1 MNQTLA
7 ENGLRSPWDGIHR
20 GVVTSTLVLTG
31 IGIIIM
37 FSASADL
44 GGERFSPTFLRHVSA
59 VFMGFLAV
67 LGLTF
72 VPLGAIRRLALP
84 FWCVSLVMLAATLV
98 MGTIRN
104 GAERWLTIPGIGLS
118 FQPGELVK
126 LATVLAVAVSLSRD
140 PTRPVHTPRDWFPA
154 VGIALVPTA
163 LLILQPD
170 FGNAMILLV
179 LTAVLIFAA
188 GAPFRLFLAPGLAVG
203 LFGGGYVALNPYA
216 QNRVTAFL
224 HAWETSQTVG
234 FQLVQSFVAFARGGL
249 AGVGLGNG
257 RQKLGYLPEA
267 HTDFILSTLA
277 EELGLIGVLAV
288 IACFAWFLLAGSR
301 IARGSKDR
309 LSMLIAFGMTTLIA
323 IPASINIAV
332 VTGMVPTKG
341 LTLPLLSYGRTSL
354 LTSALAIGILLSIGR
369 RNALENHKQ
378 ILKSAKPEL
387 SPVNLLPKRATRRPS
402 S

>member
-1 MNQTLA
+1 MNQTFVDH
-7 ENGLRSPWDGIHR
+7 GLRSPWDGIHR
-20 GVVTSTLVLTG
+20 GVATSALALTG
-31 IGIIIM
+31 LGIIVM

-44 GGERFSPTFLRHVSA
+44 GGERFSPTFVRHVSA
-59 VFMGFLAV
+59 VCMGVLAV
-67 LGLTF
+67 LGMLF
-72 VPLGAIRRLALP
+72 IPLRTIRRMALP
-84 FWCVSLVMLAATLV
+84 FWCASLMMLIATLV

-140 PTRPVHTPRDWFPA
+140 PTRPVHTPRDWLPA

-163 LLILQPD
+163 LLVLQPD

-179 LTAVLIFAA
+179 LTAALVFAA
-188 GAPFRLFLAPGLAVG
+188 GAPFRLFLAPGLGVA

-288 IACFAWFLLAGSR
+288 ITCFAWFLLAGSR
-301 IARGSKDR
+301 IARNSKDR

-323 IPASINIAV
+323 IPAAINIAV

-354 LTSALAIGILLSIGR
+354 LTSALAIGILLNIGR
-369 RNALENHKQ
+369 RNASENHEQ
-378 ILKSAKPEL
+378 SFGSAQPEYL
-387 SPVNLLPKRATRRPS
+387 HTDRFPKRSKRRPS